1 MGRRRREAG
10 ADAGYNV
17 DVTIHELKPRAARLE
32 LTKTTAAQVNA
43 IRRTLLADL
52 PKLAIEDVEFHL
64 GPIRDEASGKDY
76 DSSTS
81 MFDEGVA
88 LRMGLLPIPTDL
100 GQFRRK
106 SECTC
111 NGAGCP
117 HCQAMFS
124 VDKKGPSTVYSKDLI
139 PLGDASLAIVEPEI
153 PIVRLGAR
161 QALLAYATAVV
172 GTARE
177 HAKWQVAFAVG
188 QSPRPHVKIARHS
201 GCTDACLKRVA
212 GSCPVNILDFS
223 GGKLTVTDET
233 KCILCWACEKTCEHG
248 SVHVEPDEEDYFLR
262 FETDGSLTAREA
274 LRYALKDL
282 KRRFEDLREAVQG
295 IP

>member
-1 MGRRRREAG
+1 M
-10 ADAGYNV
+10 
-17 DVTIHELKPRAARLE
+17 DVTIQELKPRAMRLD

-43 IRRTLLADL
+43 IRRTLLSDL

-64 GPIRDEASGKDY
+64 GPIRDEATNKDY

-100 GQFRRK
+100 SQFRRK

-124 VDKKGPSTVYSKDLI
+124 VDKKGPSTVYSKDLV

-177 HAKWQVAFAVG
+177 HSKWQVAFAVG
-188 QSPRPHVKIARHS
+188 QSPRPHVKIQRHS

-212 GSCPVNILDFS
+212 GSCPVNILDYS
-223 GGKLTVTDET
+223 AGKLSVTDET

-248 SVHVEPDEEDYFLR
+248 SIHVEPDEEEFFLR
-262 FETDGSLTAREA
+262 FETDGSLTTREA

>member
-1 MGRRRREAG
+1 MSVAI
-10 ADAGYNV
+10 A
-17 DVTIHELKPRAARLE
+17 ELKPRSTTLE
-32 LTKTTAAQVNA
+32 IEGATASQVNA
-43 IRRTLLADL
+43 IRRALLADV

-88 LRMGLLPIPTDL
+88 LRMGLLPIPSDP

-106 SECTC
+106 AECDC
-111 NGAGCP
+111 GGAGCP
-117 HCQAMFS
+117 HCQVMFS
-124 VDKKGPSTVYSKDLI
+124 VDMKGPCTVYARNVV
-139 PLGDASLAIVEPEI
+139 PLGDPTLAILEPDV

-161 QALLAYATAVV
+161 QALLAYATATV
-172 GTARE
+172 GSARD
-177 HAKWQVAFAVG
+177 HAKWQVAHGVG
-188 QSPRPHVKIARHS
+188 ISPRPHVKVARKD
-201 GCTDACLKRVA
+201 GCSDACLKRTSA
-212 GSCPVNILDFS
+212 SCPVNILPFE

-233 KCILCWACEKTCEHG
+233 KCILCGACEEACEHG
-248 SVHVEPDEEDYFLR
+248 SVKVTPDPERFFLR
-262 FETDGSLTAREA
+262 FQTDGSLSAREA

-282 KRRFEDLREAVQG
+282 KRRFEALREALQA